1 MQVADDTHR
10 ILVVDDNEAG
20 RYRKRR
26 LLERAGLRVL
36 EASTGAEALELINHR
51 RPPLVLLDVKLP
63 DISGLDI
70 ARYVAET
77 CPAVKLLALT
87 VHEDRAYVQLLLQA
101 GCSAYLVKPIDMA
114 LLLHE
119 LQLARRTGQNF

>member
-1 MQVADDTHR
+1 MQVARDTHR

-36 EASTGAEALELINHR
+36 EAATGAQALELINHR

-70 ARYVAET
+70 CQTIKRHSELCQT
-77 CPAVKLLALT
+77 
-87 VHEDRAYVQLLLQA
+87 LLLQI
-101 GCSAYLVKPIDMA
+101 SAYYTSTTD
-114 LLLHE
+114 
-119 LQLARRTGQNF
+119 RTSGLEHGADAY